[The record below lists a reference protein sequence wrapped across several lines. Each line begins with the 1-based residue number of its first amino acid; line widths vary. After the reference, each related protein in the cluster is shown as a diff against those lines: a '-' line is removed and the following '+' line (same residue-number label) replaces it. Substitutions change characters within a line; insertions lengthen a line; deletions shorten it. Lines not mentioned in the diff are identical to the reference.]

1 MFLSIFFF
9 SSRRRHTRWPRDW
22 SSDVCSSDLLAVQH
36 DVTARVHFVGKVA
49 PQEVARTLA
58 DADLSVVYVRPTCLS
73 YEYSLPNK
81 LFEAIHA
88 GIPVAAAD
96 LPDTKQIVTRYGV
109 GEIFGLVRDDD
120 AGPPAGTPAAAAAE
134 ATAMARTISR
144 VLEQPEA
151 YREAART
158 AVGELTWELEE
169 RRLVELYRRVLG

>member
-36 DVTARVHFVGKVA
+36 DVTARLHFVGKVA
-49 PQEVARTLA
+49 PQDVARTLA

-73 YEYSLPNK
+73 YEDSLPNK

-96 LPDTKQIVTRYGV
+96 QIGR
-109 GEIFGLVRDDD
+109 
-120 AGPPAGTPAAAAAE
+120 A
-134 ATAMARTISR
+134 SC
-144 VLEQPEA
+144 
-151 YREAART
+151 RER
-158 AVGELTWELEE
+158 GGMPLIE
-169 RRLVELYRRVLG
+169 